1 MEPSKVLGVL
11 CAGGG
16 IWAIL
21 FQQIHLGL
29 VMALL
34 GAMLLWGAT
43 EEEV

>member
-1 MEPSKVLGVL
+1 MLGVL

-21 FQQIHLGL
+21 FQHIQLGL
-29 VMALL
+29 IMALV
-34 GAMLLWGAT
+34 GSMLIWGNT